1 MIKIGSL
8 FAGIGGFE
16 RGIEAAIP
24 GSETIWQVEREP
36 FCQKVLRKHWPN
48 SKIYNDVRDITREN
62 VEPVDMLI
70 GGFPCQDIS
79 LAGKGEGLNGKKSG
93 LWWEMHRIISELRP
107 RVVVMENVAAITLR
121 GGLDVVGSLASI
133 GYDAEWR
140 IISARDFGAPHR
152 RDRWFCVAWPSSDA
166 DSYRTGIGGNRQDE
180 DKSSK
185 GDQSNYLYK
194 KRKKNTKNTKEVI
207 LLGPSSD
214 SDGLG
219 SLEAY
224 DRGTCAI
231 DREGKEILRRRS
243 SSEESPNADGSRFKK
258 QSFHAEPM
266 GKTNEFECRS
276 REKRRIYERNYWK
289 RFEAPSSLCRVDDGV
304 PDRIHRLKAL
314 GNAIVPQCSEYVGKM
329 ILKSGIL
336 S

>member
-36 FCQKVLRKHWPN
+36 FCQKVLKKHWPN
-48 SKIYNDVRDITREN
+48 SKIYNDVRDITRDN

-107 RVVVMENVAAITLR
+107 RVVVMENVAAIVIR
-121 GGLDVVGSLASI
+121 GGLDVLGSLASI

-166 DSYRTGIGGNRQDE
+166 DGPSLQRNRVSVGIQKKHSQLNLSIDTKRRT
-180 DKSSK
+180 
-185 GDQSNYLYK
+185 SNYW
-194 KRKKNTKNTKEVI
+194 E
-207 LLGPSSD
+207 
-214 SDGLG
+214 
-219 SLEAY
+219 
-224 DRGTCAI
+224 
-231 DREGKEILRRRS
+231 
-243 SSEESPNADGSRFKK
+243 
-258 QSFHAEPM
+258 
-266 GKTNEFECRS
+266 
-276 REKRRIYERNYWK
+276 
-289 RFEAPSSLCRVDDGV
+289 RFEAPSSLCRVSDGV
-304 PDRIHRLKAL
+304 PDWIHRLKAL
-314 GNAIVPQCSEYVGKM
+314 GNAIVPQCSEYVGRM
-329 ILKSGIL
+329 ILKSGLL

>member
-16 RGIEAAIP
+16 RGIEAAIE
-24 GSETIWQVEREP
+24 GAETIWQVEREP

-93 LWWEMHRIISELRP
+93 LWWEMHRIIRELRP
-107 RVVVMENVAAITLR
+107 RIVVMENVSAITIR
-121 GGLDVVGSLASI
+121 GGLDVLGSLASI

-140 IISARDFGAPHR
+140 IIAARDFGAPHR
-152 RDRWFCVAWPSSDA
+152 RDRWFCVAWPSSDSTS
-166 DSYRTGIGGNRQDE
+166 DRRN
-180 DKSSK
+180 
-185 GDQSNYLYK
+185 LC
-194 KRKKNTKNTKEVI
+194 RKENTKSPPISKEKPPFNESKNGQENPIRDNRNSYVSQESTDSISSLCKSISERTKQMEKTDI
-207 LLGPSSD
+207 S
-214 SDGLG
+214 
-219 SLEAY
+219 
-224 DRGTCAI
+224 
-231 DREGKEILRRRS
+231 KRRS
-243 SSEESPNADGSRFKK
+243 G
-258 QSFHAEPM
+258 Q
-266 GKTNEFECRS
+266 NE
-276 REKRRIYERNYWK
+276 RIHEGNYWK
-289 RFEAPSSLCRVDDGV
+289 RYEAPPPLCRVDDGI

-314 GNAIVPQCSEYVGKM
+314 GNAIVPQCSEYVGRM
-329 ILKSGIL
+329 ILKSGLL